1 MGKQIKTLRSLLTS
15 DVTLEEFEAERNK
28 LDLLKEDVN
37 EAYKNYGDVLTLEED
52 KDSSYKW
59 FDQCDREFH
68 EFRARVTEKI
78 HVLERDISSRRRL
91 APSISNYSKTSHRS
105 KGSTNSH
112 LSKGSSKSHQSEGSS
127 KYHRSE
133 GSSKSHR
140 SEGSSRSSARERRA
154 SAAARVA
161 RLEVEKKFV
170 DKESEIRKIQLS
182 KKIAMA
188 NAEEIAMKK
197 IVDEEEKSTRRY
209 KNITT
214 EPDTMAASSSK
225 VERVIKNETGV
236 ETTIKAS
243 PIPPT
248 KSEDPTSILFPILPP
263 TETED
268 PTLVLFPILPPKS
281 EDSTSIPFPI
291 PTTKPEESTSRNFED
306 IQLRLSSLPVE
317 RKQIG
322 TQSQTTGTKCQST
335 HREND
340 ASINDILYLQ
350 AKQTELSAMIVE
362 QHRTSLLPLQEP
374 PVFDGNY
381 FDYPVFIRAFE
392 VIIERRVS
400 SNRDRLYFLNKYTTG
415 KANEVIKVFITSSS

>member
-1 MGKQIKTLRSLLTS
+1 MH
-15 DVTLEEFEAERNK
+15 
-28 LDLLKEDVN
+28 KEDVN

-78 HVLERDISSRRRL
+78 HVLERDISSRGRL

-214 EPDTMAASSSK
+214 GFTTEPDTMLPSSSK

-236 ETTIKAS
+236 ETTIKTS

-263 TETED
+263 T
-268 PTLVLFPILPPKS
+268 KS

-291 PTTKPEESTSRNFED
+291 PPTKPEESTSRNFED

-362 QHRTSLLPLQEP
+362 QHRTSLLPLKNHLCLTAITLITQYSYVLLKLSLKEESHRTEI
-374 PVFDGNY
+374 D
-381 FDYPVFIRAFE
+381 FIF
-392 VIIERRVS
+392 
-400 SNRDRLYFLNKYTTG
+400 
-415 KANEVIKVFITSSS
+415 

>member
-1 MGKQIKTLRSLLTS
+1 
-15 DVTLEEFEAERNK
+15 
-28 LDLLKEDVN
+28 
-37 EAYKNYGDVLTLEED
+37 
-52 KDSSYKW
+52 
-59 FDQCDREFH
+59 
-68 EFRARVTEKI
+68 
-78 HVLERDISSRRRL
+78 
-91 APSISNYSKTSHRS
+91 
-105 KGSTNSH
+105 
-112 LSKGSSKSHQSEGSS
+112 
-127 KYHRSE
+127 
-133 GSSKSHR
+133 
-140 SEGSSRSSARERRA
+140 
-154 SAAARVA
+154 
-161 RLEVEKKFV
+161 
-170 DKESEIRKIQLS
+170 
-182 KKIAMA
+182 
-188 NAEEIAMKK
+188 MKK

-214 EPDTMAASSSK
+214 GFTTEPDTMLPSSSK

-236 ETTIKAS
+236 ETTIKTS

-248 KSEDPTSILFPILPP
+248 KSEDPTSILFPILP
-263 TETED
+263 
-268 PTLVLFPILPPKS
+268 
-281 EDSTSIPFPI
+281 
-291 PTTKPEESTSRNFED
+291 TKPEESTSRNFED

-415 KANEVIKVFITSSS
+415 KANQVIKVFITSSSESSYTKAKQLLAERYGDPHRVSDAYKVKLKKWPKVKDGDSVGYQEYSDFLCRCAEIMKEMIYMDDLNSSETLKLISGKLPTYSGVRWCRYAFDIEKNKYRPVVFEDIVKFVKEEAELVTDPVFSPDAMKADRKRELEKEVGKKLKTRGVNNFDTLASQNSSVKDNKPVADCV

>member
-1 MGKQIKTLRSLLTS
+1 MC
-15 DVTLEEFEAERNK
+15 
-28 LDLLKEDVN
+28 
-37 EAYKNYGDVLTLEED
+37 VLNA
-52 KDSSYKW
+52 
-59 FDQCDREFH
+59 C
-68 EFRARVTEKI
+68 
-78 HVLERDISSRRRL
+78 RRRL

-133 GSSKSHR
+133 GSNKPRR

-248 KSEDPTSILFPILPP
+248 KSEDPTSFPFQIPP
-263 TETED
+263 
-268 PTLVLFPILPPKS
+268 
-281 EDSTSIPFPI
+281 
-291 PTTKPEESTSRNFED
+291 TKPEESTSRNFED
-306 IQLRLSSLPVE
+306 IQLKLSSLPVE
-317 RKQIG
+317 RKQIR

-350 AKQTELSAMIVE
+350 TKQTKLSAMIVE
-362 QHRTSLLPLQEP
+362 QHWTSLLPLQEP

-415 KANEVIKVFITSSS
+415 KANEVIKVFITSSSESSYTKAKQLLAERYGDPHRVSDAYKVMLKKCPKVKDGDSVGYQEYSDFLCRCEGSDIYGRPKLQRDIEINFWKIAYVFWC